1 MLEYITQLTL
11 WSSKY
16 FQLMPS
22 FVSFLEIYALKKKKK
37 GILKNLFILKCLTH
51 GFWDRQKTV
60 IFRIFSVCDLRQT
73 GSGIL
78 WCLV

>member
-22 FVSFLEIYALKKKKK
+22 FVSFLEIYALKKKKGHFK
-37 GILKNLFILKCLTH
+37 K
-51 GFWDRQKTV
+51 
-60 IFRIFSVCDLRQT
+60 SVYPKMFDSWFLRQAKN
-73 GSGIL
+73 SDL
-78 WCLV
+78 